1 MSENIIGTLSDHGQL
16 IGVLTGPG
24 QLTGQL
30 TGSGQL
36 TGQLTIPKTVDARPY
51 DGAYNVI
58 PVFEEITLETSGKL
72 MRRDVS
78 VESIPVHSTTNL
90 SGGYTVTIGGEM

>member
-1 MSENIIGTLSDHGQL
+1 MISSIGGIIGTLSGQGQISGELAGAGQL
-16 IGVLTGPG
+16 AGT
-24 QLTGQL
+24 
-30 TGSGQL
+30 
-36 TGQLTIPKTVDARPY
+36 LTIPDTVNAEFY
-51 DGAYNVI
+51 DGAYEVTPI
-58 PVFEEITLETSGKL
+58 FAEITLETAGKT